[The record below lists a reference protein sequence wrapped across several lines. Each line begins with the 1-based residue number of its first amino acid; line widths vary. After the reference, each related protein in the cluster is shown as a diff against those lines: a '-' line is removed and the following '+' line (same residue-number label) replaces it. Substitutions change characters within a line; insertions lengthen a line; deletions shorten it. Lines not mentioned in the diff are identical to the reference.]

1 VNSTWPSAPIQLT
14 RIAGVE
20 LLRDREEP
28 AASRY
33 VQQPERHEHQGH
45 TSEQREDVQGR
56 GPVQVDGAE
65 DLEHEHHR
73 EQRDRPVEDVL
84 GGRVVLGQQGQPR
97 APETA
102 FELADPVVASGGWST
117 TCIEPRRPPPRKRLA
132 SAMTAGT
139 LSRVGFASALVIFAH
154 PDDAEFMCGGTVAAW
169 VNEGTDVHYCVVTD
183 GSAGSNE
190 PGMTREA
197 MRPIRER
204 EQRAAA
210 EVLGVAS
217 VSFLGFVDGE
227 LQVDLDTRR
236 AVTRVVRRIRPEVLV
251 APDPSRLWF
260 ANRYINHW
268 DHKQAGTLAL
278 CAVMPDAPSRPQ
290 FPELLDEGLEP
301 FEVPNLWLA
310 SEDADTYVDISKTL
324 ETKIESLRAHE
335 SQGVGD
341 SLDWVRER
349 ARQLGE
355 EGGFEYAEG
364 FKTFDL
370 RDDDQDVTE
379 PV

>member
-1 VNSTWPSAPIQLT
+1 M
-14 RIAGVE
+14 
-20 LLRDREEP
+20 DP
-28 AASRY
+28 A
-33 VQQPERHEHQGH
+33 VTFE
-45 TSEQREDVQGR
+45 
-56 GPVQVDGAE
+56 
-65 DLEHEHHR
+65 
-73 EQRDRPVEDVL
+73 
-84 GGRVVLGQQGQPR
+84 RVVHDRYRTPQSTCPQ
-97 APETA
+97 AA
-102 FELADPVVASGGWST
+102 LASVVA
-117 TCIEPRRPPPRKRLA
+117 
-132 SAMTAGT
+132 AGT
-139 LSRVGFASALVIFAH
+139 LFGVGFASALVIFAH
-154 PDDAEFMCGGTVAAW
+154 PDDAEFMCGGTVASWA
-169 VNEGTDVHYCVVTD
+169 NEGTEVHYCVVTD

-197 MRPIRER
+197 MVPIRER

-210 EVLGVAS
+210 EVLGVRS

-227 LQVDLDTRR
+227 LQVDLETRR
-236 AVTRVVRRIRPEVLV
+236 AVTRVVRRVRPEVLV

-290 FPELLDEGLEP
+290 FPELLEEGLEP
-301 FEVPNLWLA
+301 FEIPHLWLA

-324 ETKIESLRAHE
+324 DTKLESLRAHE
-335 SQGVGD
+335 SQGTAD
-341 SLDWVRER
+341 AADWVRER
-349 ARQLGE
+349 ARELGE

-370 RDDDQDVTE
+370 RDEDVDVAE